1 MFKKIVGAAIGAK
14 LAKNSPA
21 VGGATGAALGAAV
34 PFVLS
39 RISLPTMV
47 ALGVGGYV
55 AKRWYDKRENGG
67 DKDVKPTMST
77 RPAPAEATGGAA
89 DIINEPPMGAAGGLI
104 ADAPGGPDSGKG
116 KSARK
121 DKQSGVPGTPPEAMS

>member
-1 MFKKIVGAAIGAK
+1 MLQKIIGAAIGAK

-47 ALGVGGYV
+47 VLGVGGYL
-55 AKRWYDKRENGG
+55 AKRWL
-67 DKDVKPTMST
+67 DKDTAEQAPQ
-77 RPAPAEATGGAA
+77 PAP
-89 DIINEPPMGAAGGLI
+89 PP
-104 ADAPGGPDSGKG
+104 APV
-116 KSARK
+116 
-121 DKQSGVPGTPPEAMS
+121 QQ

>member
-1 MFKKIVGAAIGAK
+1 MLKKIIGAAIGAK

-39 RISLPTMV
+39 RISLPTMI

-55 AKRWYDKRENGG
+55 VKRYLDKQEAAENH
-67 DKDVKPTMST
+67 D
-77 RPAPAEATGGAA
+77 PAARALADAEAAATYPIPVPQA
-89 DIINEPPMGAAGGLI
+89 DI
-104 ADAPGGPDSGKG
+104 
-116 KSARK
+116 
-121 DKQSGVPGTPPEAMS
+121 

>member
-1 MFKKIVGAAIGAK
+1 MLQKIIGAAIGAR

-47 ALGVGGYV
+47 VLGVGGYL
-55 AKRWYDKRENGG
+55 AKRWLDGQ
-67 DKDVKPTMST
+67 PQQ
-77 RPAPAEATGGAA
+77 A
-89 DIINEPPMGAAGGLI
+89 
-104 ADAPGGPDSGKG
+104 
-116 KSARK
+116 
-121 DKQSGVPGTPPEAMS
+121 GTPPAASLPAPVPPSLPTPVQTHDLP